1 MPRDQIAKIE
11 ALRGGDAGI
20 RAGVPVAVLV
30 KLRARTALDY
40 LLDPLTE
47 AFSRSLHER

>member
-1 MPRDQIAKIE
+1 VPRAQIAKIE
-11 ALRGGDAGI
+11 AVRGRDTGI
-20 RAGVPVAVLV
+20 RAGVPVTVLV
-30 KLRARTALDY
+30 KLRSRTALDY